1 MARPFRHAGGDRW
14 FVEETYV
21 KVAGRWRYL
30 YRVVDQF
37 GQVID
42 VRLADRRNL
51 SAAREFFC
59 SALAQTCHPVEV
71 TTDRAAAYPRALDE
85 LLPAVHH
92 VVAQYANNP
101 VECDHG
107 RLKSR
112 LRPMRRLKR
121 RRSAIVVAAGH
132 AFVQNIRRGH
142 YELALDVSPRHRTS
156 ACSGSSRCSTAVRN
170 PRHARSNG
178 GRSLGAAATA
188 APSAGSKG
196 SSRTTDSLVG
206 KCRKKVM

>member
-14 FVEETYV
+14 FVDETYV

-30 YRVVDQF
+30 YRAVDQF

-42 VRLADRRNL
+42 VRLSDRRNL

-71 TTDRAAAYPRALDE
+71 TTDRPAAYPRALDE
-85 LLPAVHH
+85 LHPAVHH

-112 LRPMRRLKR
+112 RVGAEHPPRTLRTRPRRFTV
-121 RRSAIVVAAGH
+121 SA
-132 AFVQNIRRGH
+132 R
-142 YELALDVSPRHRTS
+142 L
-156 ACSGSSRCSTAVRN
+156 
-170 PRHARSNG
+170 
-178 GRSLGAAATA
+178 GR
-188 APSAGSKG
+188 
-196 SSRTTDSLVG
+196 VH
-206 KCRKKVM
+206 